1 VTLAFALSD
10 VSLTVAQAATVA
22 LPRHP
27 RIRALAALRSR
38 WWAAAPPLAIGAF
51 ALVVRAHPSVAPAL
65 AYAALIG
72 LPPLA
77 AFGLARAVPPGR
89 MRNALLVAPLFAIA
103 WLAPNQLPGQ
113 AAALALLTLAAVA
126 LAVLLTQLVPSG
138 WLMLGMALMAA
149 TDAALVST
157 HVLQPADHLLRMA
170 TPAAGLPR
178 LQSATF
184 GAAVCGFGDI
194 FAAALF
200 GAVLAARRRGQIV
213 PALLTLGLALAFDT
227 LFLVA
232 HNLPATVPVAAAMV
246 IVELRGRLRRPVRQP
261 PSTLV
266 PLSKLTRE
274 FGGAFEMVPL
284 NSPCGGCPDEST
296 ARALP

>member
-27 RIRALAALRSR
+27 RIRALTALRSR

-51 ALVVRAHPSVAPAL
+51 ALLVRGHPSSASAL

-77 AFGLARAVPPGR
+77 AFALACAVPPGR
-89 MRNALLVAPLFAIA
+89 LRNALLVAPLFVVA
-103 WLAPNQLPGQ
+103 WLVPNQLPGQ
-113 AAALALLTLAAVA
+113 AASLVLSTLAAVA

-138 WLMLGMALMAA
+138 WLMLGMGLMAA
-149 TDAALVST
+149 LDASLVAT
-157 HVLQPADHLLRMA
+157 HVLQPADHVLRLA
-170 TPAAGLPR
+170 SPAAGLPR
-178 LQSATF
+178 LQSTTF

-200 GAVLAARRRGQIV
+200 GAVLAAKRRGQIA
-213 PALLTLGLALAFDT
+213 PALLTLGLALAFDS
-227 LFLVA
+227 LFLVV
-232 HNLPATVPVAAAMV
+232 HNLPATVPVATAML
-246 IVELRGRLRRPVRQP
+246 IVELRQRVRVRRRVLLRQP
-261 PSTLV
+261 APA
-266 PLSKLTRE
+266 P
-274 FGGAFEMVPL
+274 A
-284 NSPCGGCPDEST
+284 T
-296 ARALP
+296 AG

>member
-10 VSLTVAQAATVA
+10 LSLTVAQAATVA

-27 RIRALAALRSR
+27 RIRTLTALRSR
-38 WWAAAPPLAIGAF
+38 CWAVVPPLAIGGF
-51 ALVVRAHPSVAPAL
+51 ALLVRTHPSSASAL
-65 AYAALIG
+65 AYGALIG

-77 AFGLARAVPPGR
+77 AFALACAVPPGR
-89 MRNALLVAPLFAIA
+89 TRSAILVAPLFALA
-103 WLAPNQLPGQ
+103 WLVPNGLPGQ
-113 AAALALLTLAAVA
+113 AASLVLSMLAAVA

-138 WLMLGMALMAA
+138 WLLLGMALMAA
-149 TDAALVST
+149 LDATLVST
-157 HVLQPADHLLRMA
+157 HVLQPADHVLRVA
-170 TPAAGLPR
+170 TPPAGLPK
-178 LQSATF
+178 LQSTTF
-184 GAAVCGFGDI
+184 GSAVCGFGDI

-200 GAVLAARRRGQIV
+200 GAVLASRRRGQIA

-227 LFLVA
+227 LFLVV

-246 IVELRGRLRRPVRQP
+246 IVELRGRLRRVPAQP

-274 FGGAFEMVPL
+274 FGGAFEIVPL
-284 NSPCGGCPDEST
+284 NSPCGARPEEST